1 MRFVKLLTLLFTAT
15 ILFGGC
21 ASVVLEPADFAWP
34 IESVLTIDE
43 NGMIQDNRYSFSVN
57 VKPLF
62 FAEKQDTL
70 NLQMES
76 VRIIRGTKGYYY
88 LIAPTF
94 KNVYVFNADDGRMI
108 LVNQISVSETGL
120 ELPAFNQRPPY
131 IELLDGGKHLFFINN
146 YGIKES
152 ESEK

>member
-1 MRFVKLLTLLFTAT
+1 MRFVKLAIFALLITA
-15 ILFGGC
+15 IIPGC
-21 ASVVLEPADFAWP
+21 ASVILEPADFSWP
-34 IESVLTIDE
+34 VESVLTVDE
-43 NGMIQDNRYSFSVN
+43 NGNVQENRYSFTVN

-62 FAEKQDTL
+62 QAEIQDTV
-70 NLQMES
+70 NLQMET

-94 KNVYVFNADDGRMI
+94 KNVYVFNVDDGRMVLTTRI
-108 LVNQISVSETGL
+108 FVSETGL
-120 ELPAFNQRPPY
+120 ELPAFNQRKPY
-131 IELLDGGKHLFFINN
+131 IELLDGNKHLYFIDS

>member
-1 MRFVKLLTLLFTAT
+1 MRFVKLSLLLLLTLVIA
-15 ILFGGC
+15 GGC

-34 IESVLTIDE
+34 IESVLNVDE
-43 NGMIQDNRYSFSVN
+43 KGNIQDNRYSFSIN

-94 KNVYVFNADDGRMI
+94 KNVYVFNVDDGRMV
-108 LVNQISVSETGL
+108 LVNQIQVSGTGL
-120 ELPAFNQRPPY
+120 ELPAFNQRQPY
-131 IELLDGGKHLFFINN
+131 IELLDGNKHLYFINH

>member
-1 MRFVKLLTLLFTAT
+1 MRFVKFVLLLFITT
-15 ILFGGC
+15 IIFSGC

-43 NGMIQDNRYSFSVN
+43 NGMIQENRYSFSLN

-62 FAEKQDTL
+62 QAEKQDTTD
-70 NLQMES
+70 LQMET

-94 KNVYVFNADDGRMI
+94 KNVYVFNADDGR
-108 LVNQISVSETGL
+108 LVLINKIFISEAGL
-120 ELPAFNQRPPY
+120 ELPAFNQRKPY
-131 IELLDGGKHLFFINN
+131 IELLDGDKHLHFINS